1 MIASLFLREWNF
13 KSLLIAV
20 CLPFF
25 VAACV
30 DGEPAG
36 NNPAINELPTVS
48 VVFNETVAEQTTVT
62 LAATGFDTDGTIAG
76 FSWTQTAGTTVTFS
90 DSGAGAAPTFTTPT
104 VTADETLTF
113 VVTVTDNDGG
123 TATFT
128 LSILVTAVNALPSVN
143 AGADQTVDEQTTA
156 TLAATGS
163 DTDGTIA
170 SFSWTQTA
178 GTTVT
183 LSNNAIADPTFTTQ
197 ILTTA
202 ETLIFEVTV
211 TDNEGG
217 TATDTVSILVNPV
230 NALPSAD
237 AGVDQT
243 VDKQTTVTLAATASD
258 TDGTIDSYR
267 WTQTDAGNQVTLS
280 SNAVAT
286 PTFTAPTLTTAETL
300 TFVVTVTDN
309 EGGTATD
316 TVSIT
321 VNPVNALPTVVGADQ
336 TVDEQTTVTLAATA
350 DDTDGTID
358 SYLWTQ
364 TDVGTQVTLSSNA
377 VAAPTFTAPTLTTAE
392 TLTFEVTVTDNEG
405 GTATDTVVVTVMNTS
420 VTISGVLTYSDFGVD
435 QWGINYDAPLAKPIR
450 GVRLGMEYPVDSGS
464 FHYGGTSDSLGKF
477 AFEFPVNNT
486 VRLLIYS
493 ILGETGSETATV
505 VDNTNSG
512 AIYTLY
518 SDLTILTD
526 DIVKNVNIPSGWVGD
541 RETGSYSGPR
551 FSAPFAILDDIYEI
565 EQNILSADANA
576 VFPPLAVN
584 WSEKNKP
591 SNGDK
596 SLGEIGTSHYSD
608 SENALYILGAK
619 DLDTDEFDSA
629 VIGHEWFHYFE
640 TNFSRSD
647 SLGGSHGSSDILHP
661 SVAFGEGSATAFS
674 AMLLND
680 SEYIDTKGL
689 SQQTSALYTD
699 LEVDENDDT
708 AVDIRYPTAT
718 LLTDGY
724 WSEQSIM
731 EVLYD
736 LYDGG
741 AGDDDNLALGFTPL
755 YNVMVNEQA
764 NTPAFTSI
772 HTFLYH
778 LKNAEPTVSA
788 LIDGIANAENIKV
801 SANNEFFDETELTLP
816 SLYTYIQAGS
826 PGPLVVEDGNSFLL
840 KASQAFGSDNKLYN
854 ERFFIIDGSSVL
866 TTGCYLLSALDSSS
880 GDPFFRFPGGVFIDN
895 YYGDLDE
902 MYINLNASET
912 KTFSV
917 GNAVDNAVF
926 GVQLEL
932 DDPTLCL

>member
-202 ETLIFEVTV
+202 ETL
-211 TDNEGG
+211 
-217 TATDTVSILVNPV
+217 
-230 NALPSAD
+230 
-237 AGVDQT
+237 
-243 VDKQTTVTLAATASD
+243 
-258 TDGTIDSYR
+258 
-267 WTQTDAGNQVTLS
+267 
-280 SNAVAT
+280 
-286 PTFTAPTLTTAETL
+286 
-300 TFVVTVTDN
+300 
-309 EGGTATD
+309 
-316 TVSIT
+316 
-321 VNPVNALPTVVGADQ
+321 
-336 TVDEQTTVTLAATA
+336 
-350 DDTDGTID
+350 
-358 SYLWTQ
+358 
-364 TDVGTQVTLSSNA
+364 
-377 VAAPTFTAPTLTTAE
+377 
-392 TLTFEVTVTDNEG
+392 TFEVTVTDNEG

-450 GVRLGMEYPVDSGS
+450 GVRLGMEFPVDSGS

-840 KASQAFGSDNKLYN
+840 KTSQAFGSDNKLYN